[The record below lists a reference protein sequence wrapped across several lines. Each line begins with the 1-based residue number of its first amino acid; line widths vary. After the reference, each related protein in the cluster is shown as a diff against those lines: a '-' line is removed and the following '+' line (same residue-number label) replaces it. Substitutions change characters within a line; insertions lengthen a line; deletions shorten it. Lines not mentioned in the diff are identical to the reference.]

1 MCYKYLLLS
10 TDKRKKPEVVDTE
23 IEDNYPTDDVLYKD
37 ESDEE
42 DTTMELEGDTED
54 QTDFEIATKKKFRSV
69 SVNAIVKTEGKET
82 QYEVFVP
89 KFTLGFDEISQDSLD
104 LAMVQGIENNCC
116 DAFTQTAEFG
126 NTYDNPI
133 VID

>member
-23 IEDNYPTDDVLYKD
+23 IKDNYPTDDVLYKD

-54 QTDFEIATKKKFRSV
+54 QKDFEIATKKKFRSV
-69 SVNAIVKTEGKET
+69 SVNAIVKTEEKET

-104 LAMVQGIENNCC
+104 LAMVQAIENNCC

>member
-42 DTTMELEGDTED
+42 DMTKELEGDTED

-69 SVNAIVKTEGKET
+69 SVNAIVKTEEKET

-89 KFTLGFDEISQDSLD
+89 KFTLGFDEISQDSLH
-104 LAMVQGIENNCC
+104 LAMVQAIENNCC

>member
-10 TDKRKKPEVVDTE
+10 TDKRKKPEVVDT
-23 IEDNYPTDDVLYKD
+23 
-37 ESDEE
+37 DEE
-42 DTTMELEGDTED
+42 DTTTELEGDTED
-54 QTDFEIATKKKFRSV
+54 QIDFEIATKKKFRSV
-69 SVNAIVKTEGKET
+69 SVNGIVKTEENET
-82 QYEVFVP
+82 QYGVFVP
-89 KFTLGFDEISQDSLD
+89 KFTLRFDEISQDSSD
-104 LAMVQGIENNCC
+104 LAMVQAIENNCC

>member
-1 MCYKYLLLS
+1 
-10 TDKRKKPEVVDTE
+10 
-23 IEDNYPTDDVLYKD
+23 
-37 ESDEE
+37 
-42 DTTMELEGDTED
+42 MELEGDTED

-69 SVNAIVKTEGKET
+69 SVNAIVKTEEKET

-89 KFTLGFDEISQDSLD
+89 KFTLGFNEISQDSLD
-104 LAMVQGIENNCC
+104 LAMVQAIENNCC

>member
-23 IEDNYPTDDVLYKD
+23 IKDNYPTDDVLYKD

-69 SVNAIVKTEGKET
+69 SVNATVKTEEKET

-104 LAMVQGIENNCC
+104 LAMVQAIKNNCC

>member
-10 TDKRKKPEVVDTE
+10 TDKRKKPEVVDT
-23 IEDNYPTDDVLYKD
+23 
-37 ESDEE
+37 DEE
-42 DTTMELEGDTED
+42 DTTTELEGDTED
-54 QTDFEIATKKKFRSV
+54 QIDFEIATKKKFRSV
-69 SVNAIVKTEGKET
+69 SVNGIVKTEENET
-82 QYEVFVP
+82 QYGVFVP
-89 KFTLGFDEISQDSLD
+89 KFTLGFDEISQDSSD
-104 LAMVQGIENNCC
+104 LAMVQAIENNCC

>member
-42 DTTMELEGDTED
+42 DATKELEGDTED

-69 SVNAIVKTEGKET
+69 SVNAIVKTEEKET

-104 LAMVQGIENNCC
+104 LAMVQAIENNCC